1 MVAGGCPCRCRA
13 AHLGA
18 GTAMDGCL
26 GSAAR
31 LFSGAAAGGTQ
42 RAQPAGRAD
51 SAYCRGGVG
60 AFPHAGLAGRQPLC
74 TGAGCYRPER
84 GRIHRP
90 DDTVLPAGGGTLLR
104 QHSAAPAKGGVPAA
118 VGHPVAGRGRQ
129 GAFQRAAHRR
139 EYAGAR
145 LPCGVSGGF
154 RRAHRRAGAVR
165 HLKGHGAAA
174 AQFPLWAAGQSGCFA
189 DAGDHAGAYRGA
201 DRPAERPA
209 GPDAAAYGI
218 LLHAGGHAVLGVG
231 QAAGAAALP

>member
-1 MVAGGCPCRCRA
+1 MVAGGYPCRCRA

-51 SAYCRGGVG
+51 SAHCRDGVG
-60 AFPHAGLAGRQPLC
+60 AFPHAGLAGRQSLC
-74 TGAGCYRPER
+74 AGAGCHRLER
-84 GRIHRP
+84 GHIHRP
-90 DDTVLPAGGGTLLR
+90 DGIVLPAGGGTLLR
-104 QHSAAPAKGGVPAA
+104 QHSAVPAKGGVPAA
-118 VGHPVAGRGRQ
+118 VGDIMAGGGRQ
-129 GAFQRAAHRR
+129 GAFQRTAHRR

-154 RRAHRRAGAVR
+154 WRAHRCAGAVR

-174 AQFPLWAAGQSGCFA
+174 AQFPLRAAGQSGGFV
-189 DAGDHAGAYRGA
+189 DAGDHTGAYRGT
-201 DRPAERPA
+201 DRPAERAA
-209 GPDAAAYGI
+209 GPDAAAYGV
-218 LLHAGGHAVLGVG
+218 LLRAGGYAVLGVG